1 MPKVLATAL
10 FQSERGRCL
19 RLNISLYDK
28 LTVSSY
34 TRERR
39 PSGVFGFS
47 ICYQCTQQIHEKTCE
62 VATAHPMGFGN
73 RIALSGYCRFSAR
86 NSRNPSHPVLDY
98 RITRTKEEPPR

>member
-34 TRERR
+34 IRERR

-47 ICYQCTQQIHEKTCE
+47 ICYQRTKQIHEKTCE
-62 VATAHPMGFGN
+62 VATAHPMGSGN
-73 RIALSGYCRFSAR
+73 CIALSSCCRFSAR